1 MPQMLLFPD
10 PRPLVERLGKDFF
23 QQVPES
29 PGVYLMRDAADIVLY
44 VGKAKNLRKR
54 LACYRVA
61 NPDRMPR
68 RHLRLLRAVARIET
82 EQLPSEASALAR
94 ESELLRSL
102 RPRFNRAGT
111 WPGPPRF
118 LSWRLTL
125 AGLELAVTNEL
136 EAGWSCCGPMGSGAF
151 SVQAA
156 LARLLWCAL
165 RPERGLALMP
175 AGHFAG
181 LYDTVTIPL
190 IDSSSHEPFP
200 GSADLESAV
209 SQNCI
214 LQTPHPFHWFRAREQ
229 VRKND
234 RVFPELETFERAC
247 TLLNGLVCGQ
257 AESLIEWMRT
267 RTACQSLPF
276 ELVVKEADLETI
288 ADFAKK
294 RAFPALAQ
302 DNQPNPG

>member
-29 PGVYLMRDAADIVLY
+29 PGVYLMRDAVDTVLY

-82 EQLPSEASALAR
+82 EMLPSEASALAR

-125 AGLELAVTNEL
+125 AGLELAVTSEIA
-136 EAGWSCCGPMGSGAF
+136 AGWSCCGPMGSGAF
-151 SVQAA
+151 SARAA

-165 RPERGLALMP
+165 RPDRGLARMP
-175 AGHFAG
+175 AGQFAG
-181 LYDTVTIPL
+181 RYTEPVTIPL
-190 IDSSSHEPFP
+190 INSCFHCRRRGD
-200 GSADLESAV
+200 ESGFV
-209 SQNCI
+209 
-214 LQTPHPFHWFRAREQ
+214 AREQ
-229 VRKND
+229 VLKD
-234 RVFPELETFERAC
+234 DETFSELELFEHAC
-247 TLLNGLVCGQ
+247 ILLTGLVTGQ
-257 AESLIEWMRT
+257 ADSLLEWIRT
-267 RTACQSLPF
+267 RTASQTLPF
-276 ELVVKEADLETI
+276 ELIVKDADLETI
-288 ADFAKK
+288 AEFAKK
-294 RAFPALAQ
+294 RAFPR
-302 DNQPNPG
+302 

>member
-29 PGVYLMRDAADIVLY
+29 PGVYLMRDAADMVLY

-68 RHLRLLRAVARIET
+68 RHLRLLRAVTRIET
-82 EQLPSEASALAR
+82 EQLPNEASALAR

-102 RPRFNRAGT
+102 RPRYNRAGT

-118 LSWRLTL
+118 LSWRLTV
-125 AGLELAVTNEL
+125 AGLELSVLDEI
-136 EAGWSCCGPMGSGAF
+136 EAGRSCCGPMGAGAF
-151 SVQAA
+151 SMKAA

-165 RPERGLALMP
+165 RPDRGLARMP

-181 LYDTVTIPL
+181 RYEEPVMILL
-190 IDSSSHEPFP
+190 NDS
-200 GSADLESAV
+200 A
-209 SQNCI
+209 
-214 LQTPHPFHWFRAREQ
+214 
-229 VRKND
+229 
-234 RVFPELETFERAC
+234 FPELELFEHAC
-247 TLLNGLVCGQ
+247 TLLSGFASGQ
-257 AESLIEWMRT
+257 ADSLIEWIRT
-267 RTACQSLPF
+267 RTAGQSLPF
-276 ELVVKEADLETI
+276 ELVVKETDLETI
-288 ADFAKK
+288 AEFAKK
-294 RAFPALAQ
+294 RAFRALAQ
-302 DNQPNPG
+302 DNQPNPA